1 MKKILCF
8 LMACMMLCSVALAEE
23 ETDPLAAEFL
33 ARTIDGDGAG
43 TWITWSLEDLRQ
55 FQEVTGMEGTLLD
68 EAPADWL
75 TQDQVY
81 ELAVSYI
88 VSLDEMLCPQVWYD
102 VRDPE
107 PLTEE
112 LARSLSWRAVA
123 ASETETGT
131 DVWYLWIY
139 DPEWLVPALDCYA
152 LMLDAHTGD
161 ILYLATPGGWG

>member
-75 TQDQVY
+75 IWLWTGRRTGRFWCCFV
-81 ELAVSYI
+81 AVTLMGTMI
-88 VSLDEMLCPQVWYD
+88 V
-102 VRDPE
+102 
-107 PLTEE
+107 
-112 LARSLSWRAVA
+112 
-123 ASETETGT
+123 
-131 DVWYLWIY
+131 
-139 DPEWLVPALDCYA
+139 
-152 LMLDAHTGD
+152 
-161 ILYLATPGGWG
+161 